1 MAEDNNYNGV
11 QGPSGSYDQNPPTLY
26 ADNTSPAK
34 SPAQPA
40 PAASKGPASSIH
52 ITVNSKSKITAAK
65 LVDLINK
72 TPGLVPEL
80 KGKIKY
86 DKKTNSIVVPDFSND
101 KVIPGK
107 EWLFDLGK
115 AGNNWEIT
123 TATLILSLDGPTS
136 FLFKE
141 HVQGEEERGFMTSK
155 DPEESL
161 MSPSHDLVDVNRG
174 LILGLTI
181 PNETMLNKNPPPKDS
196 EPRQIARLKNGK
208 GLILIA
214 WNLIVEKKG
223 KQTKESIAI
232 PDAMKVMSTLH
243 EISAHAGFLE
253 LGQPAEHSDPKDPSA
268 NPVDRNAQ
276 QVEDNYKTQ
285 ISKVQAAFEK
295 KVKALIVGMNKAVP

>member
-1 MAEDNNYNGV
+1 MSDDNNYNNV
-11 QGPSGSYDQNPPTLY
+11 QSPSGNYDQNPPTLY
-26 ADNTSPAK
+26 ADNTSSPK
-34 SPAQPA
+34 SPKPA
-40 PAASKGPASSIH
+40 PAASAASPSPIH

-72 TPGLVPEL
+72 TPGLLPEL
-80 KGKIKY
+80 KGKIKF
-86 DKKTNSIVVPDFSND
+86 DKKTNSIIFPDFSNN
-101 KVIPGK
+101 KIVPGK

-123 TATLILSLDGPTS
+123 TATLILSLDGPTF

-141 HVQGEEERGFMTSK
+141 HVQKEEERGFQTSK
-155 DPEESL
+155 DPDESL
-161 MSPSHDLVDVNRG
+161 MSPSHDLVNVNRG

-181 PNETMLNKNPPPKDS
+181 PNESMLNKNPPPEGA

-214 WNLIVEKKG
+214 WDLIVQKKG
-223 KQTKESIAI
+223 KQTTETIAI
-232 PDAMKVMSTLH
+232 PDPMKVMATLH

-253 LGQPAEHSDPKDPSA
+253 LGQPAEHSDPREPAS

-276 QVEDNYKTQ
+276 QVEDIYKTQ
-285 ISKVQAAFEK
+285 ISKIQTAFEK
-295 KVKALIVGMNKAVP
+295 KVKALVDGMNKAVP